1 MRQWWRHIAAIAVV
15 LSVAATAV
23 AQPVAIWN
31 ETSHDF
37 GTFHESID
45 KQSCQFVV
53 TNTGDSALVIV
64 QVKSTCG
71 CTVAQ
76 HSSDPVMPGGN
87 STIDITYTPT
97 GRPGP
102 FNKTVWV
109 YTNSKPSP
117 TRLTVSGVVVGSPQS
132 VKQYFPVG
140 VGDLQFTTLMSSA
153 GEVRKGLIRNNAIT
167 AYNSGND
174 TLVISF
180 DNNTSHINPRAVPDT
195 VAPGGIS
202 TMSLFF
208 NSAMTPVWGI
218 NDDYITIIATPLNSS
233 KPPIKAEANIVTNVV
248 EDFSNLSDSQLAK
261 APICSPSTNKLTLE
275 NLKSG
280 EITEATMQIT
290 NTGKSDLIV
299 RRVMALDKAMT
310 AKCSNT
316 RLKPGNSATVTL
328 KVNPAKVDGKIL
340 NSQFT
345 IISNDPFNPTSVVNV
360 VGEIK

>member
-1 MRQWWRHIAAIAVV
+1 MRQWWRHIAATAVV

-37 GTFHESID
+37 GTFQETLD

-76 HSSDPVMPGGN
+76 HSSDPVMPGEN
-87 STIDITYTPT
+87 STIDITYSPA

-102 FNKTVWV
+102 FQKTVWV
-109 YTNSKPSP
+109 YTNSTPSP

-140 VGDLQFTTLMSSA
+140 VGDLQFTKLMSSA

-174 TLVISF
+174 TLIISF

-202 TMSLFF
+202 TISLFF

-218 NDDYITIIATPLNSS
+218 NDDYVTIIATPLNSS
-233 KPPIKAEANIVTNVV
+233 KPPIKAEANVVSNVI
-248 EDFSNLSDSQLAK
+248 EDFSNLIDSQLAQ
-261 APICSPSTNKLTLE
+261 APVCSTSTSKITFDD
-275 NLKSG
+275 LKTG
-280 EITEATMQIT
+280 EITQATMQIT

-299 RRVMALDKAMT
+299 RRVMALDKAIT
-310 AKCSNT
+310 AKCDNT
-316 RLKPGNSATVTL
+316 RLKPRASTTITI
-328 KVNPAKVDGKIL
+328 KVNPAKVDGNIL

-345 IISNDPFNPTSVVNV
+345 IITNDPFNPTNVVNV